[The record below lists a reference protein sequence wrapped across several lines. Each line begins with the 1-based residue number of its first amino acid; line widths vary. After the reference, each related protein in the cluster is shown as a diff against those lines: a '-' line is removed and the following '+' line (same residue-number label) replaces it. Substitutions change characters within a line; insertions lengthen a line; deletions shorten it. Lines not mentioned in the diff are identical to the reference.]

1 MTGTSTPT
9 TVVRLLPFAT
19 CLWFAVCSTGAGK
32 AHAEEVRLTNE
43 TTAAPPERSPSLRFN
58 GAVIP
63 ITAGDPSCGPSALY
77 NRTIDYSRYEYGC
90 PEIEAM
96 MVGPKHYIAGGNS
109 RDVFLVDYE
118 GHKLV
123 LKTTK
128 HESAHLST
136 RHAME
141 AIALDVVI
149 GAPYIA
155 PTLGVCGTASVQP
168 FFAGGTVEGLVFEG
182 AWTGVPIEMPVVLQM
197 SLDAMRGLQVLHE
210 APGGPIIHNAI
221 RPEQLLRYA
230 NGTVVVSD
238 LNSCNFMGVTPS
250 GEACPT
256 RSDISHNARWNA
268 PEFYADGQGYT
279 EMVDIYSMAIVFWQL
294 VSLRTV
300 PFESKHRRDIPDLVA
315 SHQRPFVDPSW
326 DPHYA
331 QLLQDMWRT
340 DPEMRPSARQVVA
353 RLEEMLQ

>member
-1 MTGTSTPT
+1 MTGTSTSP

-32 AHAEEVRLTNE
+32 AHANEARLANE

-63 ITAGDPSCGPSALY
+63 ITGGDPSCGPSTLY
-77 NRTIDYSRYEYGC
+77 NRTIDYSHYEYGC
-90 PEIEAM
+90 SEIEAM
-96 MVGPKHYIAGGNS
+96 TMGPKHYIAGGNS

-128 HESAHLST
+128 HESAQLST

-141 AIALDVVI
+141 AIALDVVM

-182 AWTGVPIEMPVVLQM
+182 AWTGVPIEMPVVLRM
-197 SLDAMRGLQVLHE
+197 SLDAMKGLQVLHE

-230 NGTVVVSD
+230 NG
-238 LNSCNFMGVTPS
+238 
-250 GEACPT
+250 
-256 RSDISHNARWNA
+256 
-268 PEFYADGQGYT
+268 
-279 EMVDIYSMAIVFWQL
+279 
-294 VSLRTV
+294 
-300 PFESKHRRDIPDLVA
+300 
-315 SHQRPFVDPSW
+315 
-326 DPHYA
+326 
-331 QLLQDMWRT
+331 
-340 DPEMRPSARQVVA
+340 
-353 RLEEMLQ
+353 

>member
-1 MTGTSTPT
+1 MTGTSTPP
-9 TVVRLLPFAT
+9 TVVRLLSFAT

-32 AHAEEVRLTNE
+32 AHADE
-43 TTAAPPERSPSLRFN
+43 RFN

-63 ITAGDPSCGPSALY
+63 ITVGDPSCGPSALY

-90 PEIEAM
+90 SQIEARQYIAGVSAARLYVHCTLLSPTKLEAMLGQHDHMTRRENIPPLSRREKEM
-96 MVGPKHYIAGGNS
+96 MMGPKHYIAGGNS
-109 RDVFLVDYE
+109 RDVFLVDHE

-141 AIALDVVI
+141 AIALDVVSTGVGHRFKLPYVGI
-149 GAPYIA
+149 QQLGMTKCTVDQFYAGVMGAPNIA

-168 FFAGGTVEGLVFEG
+168 FFAGGTVEGLIFEG

-230 NGTVVVSD
+230 NGAKKLPACAEVVILWLGSVVLGRD
-238 LNSCNFMGVTPS
+238 
-250 GEACPT
+250 
-256 RSDISHNARWNA
+256 R
-268 PEFYADGQGYT
+268 
-279 EMVDIYSMAIVFWQL
+279 
-294 VSLRTV
+294 
-300 PFESKHRRDIPDLVA
+300 HRR
-315 SHQRPFVDPSW
+315 
-326 DPHYA
+326 
-331 QLLQDMWRT
+331 
-340 DPEMRPSARQVVA
+340 
-353 RLEEMLQ
+353 LE